1 MEKRKEGMD
10 TLIQILWAVLPSIVT
25 GIILG
30 IWNKRQ
36 KKRDDAADQRE
47 ADRQRGEIV
56 QLDLLVATAELTRA
70 TAVALKYGQT
80 NGEMKE
86 GLRRYNEAIERFR
99 EFEREQLIEN

>member
-1 MEKRKEGMD
+1 MID
-10 TLIQILWAVLPSIVT
+10 TLTDILWAVLPGIVT

-56 QLDLLVATAELTRA
+56 KLDLLVASAELTRA
-70 TAVALKYGQT
+70 TAVAVKYGHT
-80 NGEMKE
+80 NGEMTE
-86 GLRRYNEAIERFR
+86 GLRRYNEAIEQFR
-99 EFEREQLIEN
+99 EYEREQLIS

>member
-1 MEKRKEGMD
+1 MID
-10 TLIQILWAVLPSIVT
+10 ILTDILWAVLPGIVT

-56 QLDLLVATAELTRA
+56 KLDLLVASAELTRA
-70 TAVALKYGQT
+70 TAVAVKYGHT
-80 NGEMKE
+80 NGEMTE
-86 GLRRYNEAIERFR
+86 GLRRYNEAIEQFR
-99 EFEREQLIEN
+99 EYEREQLIS

>member
-1 MEKRKEGMD
+1 MID
-10 TLIQILWAVLPSIVT
+10 TLTDILWAVLPGIVT

-56 QLDLLVATAELTRA
+56 KLDLLVASAELTRA
-70 TAVALKYGQT
+70 TAIAVKYGHT
-80 NGEMKE
+80 NGEMTE
-86 GLRRYNEAIERFR
+86 GLRRYNEAIEQFR
-99 EFEREQLIEN
+99 EYEREQLIS

>member
-1 MEKRKEGMD
+1 MID
-10 TLIQILWAVLPSIVT
+10 TLTDILWAVLPSIVT

-56 QLDLLVATAELTRA
+56 KLDLLVASAELTRA
-70 TAVALKYGQT
+70 TAVAVKYGQT
-80 NGEMKE
+80 NGEMSE
-86 GLRRYNEAIERFR
+86 GLRRYNEAIEQFR
-99 EFEREQLIEN
+99 EYEREQLIS

>member
-1 MEKRKEGMD
+1 MD
-10 TLIQILWAVLPSIVT
+10 ILIQILWAVLPSIVT

-30 IWNKRQ
+30 IWNRRQ

>member
-1 MEKRKEGMD
+1 MID

-30 IWNKRQ
+30 VWNRRQ